1 MMPQAA
7 ATSTSAPASPRRGTG
22 IGPGGLRLIAALL
35 LLAAP
40 LAVAAWSIGNYSA
53 QRERNTAD
61 TQLTNS
67 VNMAGGKYGR
77 LVSRADSKANRLANQ
92 RSLQLEF
99 LRGGPRVLAWSLLP
113 DLTHPHGR
121 LER

>member
-7 ATSTSAPASPRRGTG
+7 ATSTSAPASPRRATSV
-22 IGPGGLRLIAALL
+22 GPGRLRLIAALL

-61 TQLTNS
+61 TRLTNS
-67 VNMAGGKYGR
+67 VNMAGGAYGR
-77 LVSRADSKANRLANQ
+77 LVSRADSAANRLAN
-92 RSLQLEF
+92 RRPLQLEI
-99 LRGGPRVLAWSLLP
+99 LRGG
-113 DLTHPHGR
+113 HH
-121 LER
+121 